1 MLHLLFQSIEAVL
14 GRSLS
19 QVAGLVYWTS
29 LLALIIAACLP
40 MYRLWRDH
48 RILRAGVN
56 QRWVMTCGQ
65 CQRLTLINTG
75 RCDYCEAD
83 LALPWSLKRRASS
96 QTRVSSKPVR
106 YVRFSGRLVG
116 SLLFIG
122 LSVWLLVAIG
132 TFAPEGPL
140 HQLLIGVSVLTWTA
154 LGRLT
159 ARTLRLEV
167 GSIPGRF
174 TDAVLTV
181 AALGALSLTLFL
193 TDAAR
198 SQQGSVLAYL
208 TAGTNTVA
216 IGPHQVSVPN
226 GEVRYE
232 YLQLDHDLLG
242 YHRILPLALSGSDR
256 VLLTQS
262 PIQGWVTERLGRYA
276 DGRIRRGLVIRRR
289 AEHLRIIPGEA
300 YRVIQRGRE
309 VLVQRLGEA

>member
-29 LLALIIAACLP
+29 LLTLIIAACLP

-48 RILRAGVN
+48 RILRSGVN

-75 RCDYCEAD
+75 RCDYCDAD

-96 QTRVSSKPVR
+96 QTRVSSKPVS
-106 YVRFSGRLVG
+106 YVRFSGRLLG
-116 SLLFIG
+116 SLFFIG
-122 LSVWLLVAIG
+122 VSVWLLVTLG

-140 HQLLIGVSVLTWTA
+140 HQLLLGFSLLTWTA
-154 LGRLT
+154 LGRLM
-159 ARTLRLEV
+159 ARTLRLES
-167 GSIPGRF
+167 GSIGGRF
-174 TDAVLTV
+174 TDTVLVV
-181 AALGALSLTLFL
+181 AALGMLSLTLFL

-198 SQQGSVLAYL
+198 SQQGSVLAHL

-226 GEVRYE
+226 GEVSYE

-242 YHRILPLALSGSDR
+242 YHRIIPLALTGTER
-256 VLLTQS
+256 LLLTQS
-262 PIQGWVTERLGRYA
+262 PFQGWVTERLGRYA
-276 DGRIRRGLVIRRR
+276 DGRIRRGLMIRRR
-289 AEHLRIIPGEA
+289 AEHLRIVPGEV
-300 YRVIQRGRE
+300 YQVIQREGQ
-309 VLVQRLGEA
+309 VLVRRVGEA